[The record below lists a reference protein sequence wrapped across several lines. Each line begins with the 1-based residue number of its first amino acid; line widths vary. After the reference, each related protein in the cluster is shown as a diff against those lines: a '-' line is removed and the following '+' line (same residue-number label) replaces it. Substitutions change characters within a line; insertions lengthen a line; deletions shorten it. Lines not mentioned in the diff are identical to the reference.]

1 MLQAKKQCLK
11 RRANLVLIKVI
22 VKARAKI
29 RANVQSRVPQDQGQ
43 DQGQEPDVRLQ
54 KDGKRWHPK
63 AQRVADCIE
72 TNVVQVAF

>member
-43 DQGQEPDVRLQ
+43 EPDVRLQ

>member
-1 MLQAKKQCLK
+1 LLQAKKQCLK

-29 RANVQSRVPQDQGQ
+29 RANVQSRVPQDQ
-43 DQGQEPDVRLQ
+43 DQEPDVRLQ
-54 KDGKRWHPK
+54 KDGKRWNPK